1 MTRWRHAK
9 RALTAAALL
18 GALLVGC
25 QTTPTAPG
33 PPPVKAKAEVKG
45 QTVDA
50 RTAARLRLISQ
61 YQRAL
66 VLHSNG
72 QTQQALGMLKEVVD
86 GARQWKLTFEPR
98 MEANLK
104 RVAAGQPPEV
114 DLKPQAVAGAPARPP
129 APAPSPLPTKTIP
142 LPAGSPGRPA
152 KRAPKSMAGRVLMPA
167 LRKPGMADK
176 LILVN
181 FDEVDI
187 RVILKTVSDLTG
199 INFLVDDAVRGKVT
213 LISPTK
219 IKLKDLFAVLE
230 SILEVK
236 GYAAVPSGDLVK
248 IVPRNKAAQ
257 RNLLTRVG
265 GDPAHIPENDAVVTQ
280 MIPLRYAE
288 AREMAGIIA
297 PLVGPSAHMTTYAQT
312 NMILVTDTS
321 SNIHHIATIIRELDV
336 AGSQEDATVIGL
348 KYASAK
354 TLAQQITEAL
364 TRTGRTASAS
374 VARPARSL
382 ARARAVSSS
391 SAKGGF
397 KILADDRTNSLIV
410 LATPKDTQAI
420 RELVRLLDVER
431 PRDGGNI
438 HVVYLRNATA
448 KEVVKSLTSAVQKL
462 GKVQVGKQTTSIQ
475 ITADEGTNSLI
486 VIATPQDFKVIEEM
500 VAKLDIVREQILVEM
515 RILEASQS
523 VLRDLGVE
531 WSSLDP
537 ASSSG
542 VRGFG
547 FTDYGIRVEAT
558 SGDLQGLAVGAY
570 KLVDDQTKIA
580 AIIKALESNTK
591 VNILSQPHILA
602 TNHQEATITVGENVP
617 YVKQSRITESD
628 FENPTAI
635 KTYEYKDVGVILK
648 ITPHVSQGGLTRMEI
663 DSKFTKLIQSA
674 TGLSADTPT
683 TAIREAKTVVTIANG
698 ATVVIGG
705 LIRDDVDT
713 KVVQVPLLGDIPW
726 IGALFRRTETT
737 TQKTNLL
744 FFITPYV
751 LATRGELERMTRVKE
766 AEMREKV
773 KAAKP

>member
-1 MTRWRHAK
+1 MTLRPYTK
-9 RALTAAALL
+9 RTLAAAGLL
-18 GALLVGC
+18 AVLLIGC
-25 QTTPTAPG
+25 ETAPTRPADA
-33 PPPVKAKAEVKG
+33 PPKSQPKAAVKAE
-45 QTVDA
+45 TVDA
-50 RTAARLRLISQ
+50 RTASRLRLISR

-66 VLHSNG
+66 VLYTNG
-72 QTQQALGMLKEVVD
+72 QTEQAVRMLKEVAED
-86 GARQWKLTFEPR
+86 ARKGGYTFQPR

-104 RVAAGQPPEV
+104 RVAAGKQPKV
-114 DLKPQAVAGAPARPP
+114 DLEPQDVAGAGPKP
-129 APAPSPLPTKTIP
+129 APAPKTPKAKTVP
-142 LPAGSPGRPA
+142 LPAGSPRQPWKRPPGGA
-152 KRAPKSMAGRVLMPA
+152 AGRVLMPA

-236 GYAAVPSGDLVK
+236 GFAAVPSGDIVK
-248 IVPRNKAAQ
+248 IVPRNKAVQ

-265 GDPAHIPENDAVVTQ
+265 ADPARIPQNDAVVTQ
-280 MIPLRYAE
+280 MIPLRYAD
-288 AREMAGIIA
+288 AREVAGLIA

-336 AGSQEDATVIGL
+336 TGSQEDATVITL

-354 TLAQQITEAL
+354 VLAKQITEAL
-364 TRTGRTASAS
+364 TRTAK
-374 VARPARSL
+374 
-382 ARARAVSSS
+382 ARAAPVRRVRGARVVATSSS
-391 SAKGGF
+391 SKGDF
-397 KILADDRTNSLIV
+397 KILADDRTNALIV

-431 PRDGGNI
+431 ARDAGNI
-438 HVVYLRNATA
+438 HVVYLKNATA
-448 KEVVKSLTSAVQKL
+448 KEVVKSLTAAVQKL
-462 GKVQVGKQTTSIQ
+462 GKVQVGAQTTGIQ
-475 ITADEGTNSLI
+475 ITADEGTNSII

-500 VAKLDIVREQILVEM
+500 IAKLDIVREQILVEM

-537 ASSSG
+537 ASSDG

-547 FTDYGIRVEAT
+547 FTDYGIRLEAT
-558 SGDLQGLAVGAY
+558 SGDLQGMAVGAY
-570 KLVDDQTKIA
+570 KLVNDEAKIA
-580 AIIKALESNTK
+580 AILKALESNTD

-628 FENPTAI
+628 YENPTAI

-674 TGLSADTPT
+674 TGLGADTPT

-713 KVVQVPLLGDIPW
+713 KVTKVPLLGDIPW
-726 IGALFRRTETT
+726 IGALFRRTVTT

-751 LATRGELERMTRVKE
+751 LATRGEIERMTRVKH
-766 AEMREKV
+766 AEMKEKAKDV
-773 KAAKP
+773 KR